1 MFYPQGNF
9 HSQGNSGYPQG
20 SFGYPQGGFGQ
31 QGFQGISNG
40 IPFANTLYGYPQ
52 LTNTL
57 QGAPQMP
64 GWQHPAQQQAQ
75 WQAALQQSMLQLLAP
90 QFAGRLQWLGKRGDS
105 IRWWMAATADRPGAD
120 QSGAATAAA
129 TAFIA
134 SPRAISLFGGTAAR
148 PVGGATGRA
157 KFRQPLYRP
166 VHTGP
171 VGRELRT
178 GINDA
183 LMHCGW
189 VGDYTTEA
197 GEKCHG

>member
-9 HSQGNSGYPQG
+9 HSQGNFGYPQG

-90 QFAGRLQWLGKRGDS
+90 QFAASQ
-105 IRWWMAATADRPGAD
+105 IQPGTNAF
-120 QSGAATAAA
+120 SGAFNGLANGATQ
-129 TAFIA
+129 
-134 SPRAISLFGGTAAR
+134 S
-148 PVGGATGRA
+148 VGGWQQPQIGPEQINPALQQQPQQHLLHRLAQYHYLAAQQLAQLAAQQAAQNSGNPYTGQFIPGQLGA
-157 KFRQPLYRP
+157 NFVPGF
-166 VHTGP
+166 T
-171 VGRELRT
+171 
-178 GINDA
+178 
-183 LMHCGW
+183 MH
-189 VGDYTTEA
+189 
-197 GEKCHG
+197 